1 MEGFYDLGEMRWIP
15 GRWTYPCAGSSSPSG
30 SVWLEALER
39 VPRLLAVVR
48 SAAGIHVSV
57 PSRELVS
64 PLNRRVGRGLV
75 CRRLRRDY
83 NSTNLYSSG
92 LVGPL

>member
-1 MEGFYDLGEMRWIP
+1 MTWVRCDGFRGA
-15 GRWTYPCAGSSSPSG
+15 GRILVLDPLLPLVSVVGSG
-30 SVWLEALER
+30 GI

-48 SAAGIHVSV
+48 SAAGSHVSV

-64 PLNRRVGRGLV
+64 PLIRRVGRGPV

-83 NSTNLYSSG
+83 NGTNLYSSG